1 MGLFPFPVVNK
12 MVYEKFVEVGRVAV
26 IAAGGNEGKIAAIV
40 DVIDQNRA
48 LIEGPG
54 IPRAAASIKNLYL
67 TKLKVKFNHSA
78 KSSIVKKA
86 WEEGE
91 VTKKFEASGWGQR
104 IKKSAIR
111 ANLTDFEKFKV
122 NKLKVQRRRL
132 ISQQVNK
139 VAKKK

>member
-1 MGLFPFPVVNK
+1 MGLFFRSKNE
-12 MVYEKFVEVGRVAV
+12 MVYQKFVEVGRVAV
-26 IAAGGNEGKIAAIV
+26 LADTGKIATVV
-40 DVIDQNRA
+40 DVINQNRA
-48 LIEGPG
+48 LVEGPG
-54 IPRAAASIKNLYL
+54 IPRQSMNIKNLYL

-139 VAKKK
+139 AAKKK